1 MKAVELEILGQKRY
15 LCNSVRV
22 TKAIVQRF
30 GSTEKMRDTLTG
42 GNTME
47 TLEAI
52 VWLLRTLLDG
62 GYRYAQL
69 NGLACPPPPSEDDLM
84 DGYSLDDIGTLQG
97 LAVEAMTST
106 SKADVEAEAKTSK
119 NGETTVGQ

>member
-1 MKAVELEILGQKRY
+1 MRAVELEILGQKRY

-42 GNTME
+42 GNTLE
-47 TLEAI
+47 TLETI
-52 VWLLRTLLDG
+52 VWLLQVLMDG
-62 GYRYAQL
+62 GYRYAQI
-69 NGLACPPPPSEDDLM
+69 NGFTCPPPPSEDDLM

-106 SKADVEAEAKTSK
+106 SKADVEAEAKDPK
-119 NGETTVGQ
+119 NGDTTVGR